1 MELSVGSKIYL
12 ERDFIKQ
19 FEPDSKTSRS
29 FQVIAITDVAIGL
42 KNLRTSRTY
51 TLSLAKVAD
60 NIDHVIIQSTTPKSK
75 VVLSVSTSLTLPPE
89 EPEIPPPVNT
99 PPEMFTHI
107 APISTGGLKIK
118 RINAI
123 TQIEGDDPFGSL
135 YT

>member
-60 NIDHVIIQSTTPKSK
+60 NIDHVIIQSTIPKSK